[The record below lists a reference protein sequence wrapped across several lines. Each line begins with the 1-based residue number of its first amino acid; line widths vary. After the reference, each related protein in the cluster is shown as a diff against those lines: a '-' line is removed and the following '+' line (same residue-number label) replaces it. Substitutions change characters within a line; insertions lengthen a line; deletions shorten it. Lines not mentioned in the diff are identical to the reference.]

1 MLKMA
6 DDNEGENPSAATI
19 LRRDRYMDDLIHSCS
34 NPQSAL
40 DSIQELDR
48 VLATGSFKIKEWLCS
63 SEVVLKGLPKA
74 VDAVVNV
81 TPNEAAN
88 AETSINLD
96 GEKGTKTLGVG
107 WNPETDV
114 ISFDVKAINIEKL
127 TKRTVLSSISKL
139 YDPLGLASAVTIKA
153 RIALQDV
160 WRAKEYDWDDPL
172 PDDKGNLWM
181 KLLKELERLKEITF
195 PRCLQPECVS
205 GESELHVFADASGVA
220 YGAVSYLLWPTPHGP
235 EVRLIAAKARVA
247 SLRQNTIPRLELM
260 AALIAS
266 RLASLI
272 YAEFKTKPSSVTL
285 WSDSKIV
292 LHWICSES
300 ALLKAFVGVRV
311 TEIQTT
317 WDPSCWRFVPTD
329 LNPADD
335 LSRGLPIKELRG
347 RWMNGPPFLKKAK
360 EEWPAETKEE
370 IHVHDDPER
379 KKPKTIGAVNAK
391 VPLLDSSAYSS
402 WSRLVRITA
411 YVTRFVHNVKV
422 SKQNPT
428 EIKSGPLEPEEIKPA
443 EHYWIRQAQADLVDW
458 EDKYK
463 DLAPFIKEEI
473 IRVGGRLKR
482 SQMTYD
488 QTHPIL
494 LPAKHHISYLIMKET
509 HNKVAHAGCER
520 TLSESRRQYW
530 IVRGRGLAKKIARNC
545 VTCRKQRQP
554 PHSTLMADLPQER
567 LKTFSPPFS
576 VTGVDLFGPF
586 SLKFGRNKSS
596 KAWGAIFTCATTRAV
611 HLEIVESSSS
621 ESFIQALRRFAS
633 HHGWPSTVIS
643 DNGKSFV
650 GAEAELRK
658 LVVEGRK
665 QINDFAVLHKI
676 RWIFTTPLSPHQ
688 GGIYESLIKQ
698 TKKAL
703 RVTVGNQV
711 LSWNE
716 MSTVFAEVK
725 SLVNSRPLGH
735 ASNDPNDPQPL
746 TPNHFILGRAS
757 ADIPQGPFQESRN
770 LRKRFQ
776 FVQTLTHHFWK
787 AVHSRVSAH
796 PDEKSKVADQAA
808 PSDSGGPS
816 SLSGLQRSSWK
827 MEHGPSQGDLSSSAR
842 RNALADIAAARKQA
856 EYDKLIAKK
865 DNARKMQQAQ
875 YELEMAKLVADKVEA
890 IASARLLAI
899 EECLDEEEFK
909 DVDIP
914 ADPDPEDHVC
924 HVNTWVQNHPITN
937 TTTPGQEPAHR
948 PIVTSTPK
956 RDSTIGLLE
965 TFTITN
971 QRLVSGLTL

>member
-1 MLKMA
+1 MYNDAITEYERNGWARRLTNQELSTVRTPVYYLPHHGVYRPEKKSTPLRVVFDPASPYQGVSLNSLLHKGPCLIGNLLGVLLCFREEPIAFRVTFGDKPSPDMASFVMLKMA

-19 LRRDRYMDDLIHSCS
+19 LRRDR
-34 NPQSAL
+34 
-40 DSIQELDR
+40 
-48 VLATGSFKIKEWLCS
+48 
-63 SEVVLKGLPKA
+63 LPKA

-127 TKRTVLSSISKL
+127 TKRT
-139 YDPLGLASAVTIKA
+139 
-153 RIALQDV
+153 DV

-172 PDDKGNLWM
+172 PDDK
-181 KLLKELERLKEITF
+181 
-195 PRCLQPECVS
+195 
-205 GESELHVFADASGVA
+205 DASGVA

-247 SLRQNTIPRLELM
+247 PLRQNTIPRLELM

-300 ALLKAFVGVRV
+300 ALLKAFVG
-311 TEIQTT
+311 
-317 WDPSCWRFVPTD
+317 
-329 LNPADD
+329 
-335 LSRGLPIKELRG
+335 ELRG
-347 RWMNGPPFLKKAK
+347 RWMNGPPFLKKSK

-391 VPLLDSSAYSS
+391 A
-402 WSRLVRITA
+402 
-411 YVTRFVHNVKV
+411 

-494 LPAKHHISYLIMKET
+494 LPAKHHISYLIMQET
-509 HNKVAHAGCER
+509 HNKVAHA
-520 TLSESRRQYW
+520 
-530 IVRGRGLAKKIARNC
+530 
-545 VTCRKQRQP
+545 
-554 PHSTLMADLPQER
+554 
-567 LKTFSPPFS
+567 
-576 VTGVDLFGPF
+576 GVDLFGPF

-621 ESFIQALRRFAS
+621 ESFVQALRRFAS

-757 ADIPQGPFQESRN
+757 ADIPQGPFQESKN

-787 AVHSRVSAH
+787 RFIREYLPTLMRRVKWQTKQRQVIVGDLVLLVDYNA
-796 PDEKSKVADQAA
+796 PRGKWNMARVKETYPEVLRAA
-808 PSDSGGPS
+808 PGCAGRP
-816 SLSGLQRSSWK
+816 
-827 MEHGPSQGDLSSSAR
+827 
-842 RNALADIAAARKQA
+842 
-856 EYDKLIAKK
+856 
-865 DNARKMQQAQ
+865 
-875 YELEMAKLVADKVEA
+875 V
-890 IASARLLAI
+890 
-899 EECLDEEEFK
+899 
-909 DVDIP
+909 
-914 ADPDPEDHVC
+914 
-924 HVNTWVQNHPITN
+924 VQNSDGIGWHRCAPISTN
-937 TTTPGQEPAHR
+937 
-948 PIVTSTPK
+948 V
-956 RDSTIGLLE
+956 
-965 TFTITN
+965 
-971 QRLVSGLTL
+971 RLVSMLVMLMHDVPILLVPILVSVTLVTMVMVVHAYLRYRDRLRYRASIRRWLKFVSISWCVQWIQSPSNDHQFVKPALHQIYYGSLDNCKWIFCKISRSMAQKNHVNRPFVRRKETLVSKYKCQGKTYPAPFVEVFEDPTSLPNVLHILLPNFLKY

>member
-1 MLKMA
+1 M
-6 DDNEGENPSAATI
+6 
-19 LRRDRYMDDLIHSCS
+19 
-34 NPQSAL
+34 
-40 DSIQELDR
+40 
-48 VLATGSFKIKEWLCS
+48 
-63 SEVVLKGLPKA
+63 
-74 VDAVVNV
+74 
-81 TPNEAAN
+81 
-88 AETSINLD
+88 SINLD
-96 GEKGTKTLGVG
+96 GEKGTKSLGVG

-139 YDPLGLASAVTIKA
+139 YDPLGLASAVAIKA

-172 PDDKGNLWM
+172 PDDKGDLWM
-181 KLLKELERLKEITF
+181 KLLKELERLKEIMF

-220 YGAVSYLLWPTPHGP
+220 YGAVAYLLWPTPHGP
-235 EVRLIAAKARVA
+235 EVRLIAAKARLA
-247 SLRQNTIPRLELM
+247 PLRQNTIPRLELM

-335 LSRGLPIKELRG
+335 LSLGLPIKELRG

-473 IRVGGRLKR
+473 IRVGRRLKR

-494 LPAKHHISYLIMKET
+494 LPAKHHISYLIMQET
-509 HNKVAHAGCER
+509 HNKVAHAGCKR

-545 VTCRKQRQP
+545 E
-554 PHSTLMADLPQER
+554 SI
-567 LKTFSPPFS
+567 F
-576 VTGVDLFGPF
+576 F
-586 SLKFGRNKSS
+586 SLRFGRNKSS

-658 LVVEGRK
+658 LVVKGRK

-698 TKKAL
+698 TKQAL

-725 SLVNSRPLGH
+725 CLVNSRPLGH

-757 ADIPQGPFQESRN
+757 ADIPQEYLPTLMRRE
-770 LRKRFQ
+770 KW
-776 FVQTLTHHFWK
+776 QTK
-787 AVHSRVSAH
+787 
-796 PDEKSKVADQAA
+796 
-808 PSDSGGPS
+808 
-816 SLSGLQRSSWK
+816 QR
-827 MEHGPSQGDLSSSAR
+827 QVIVGDLVLLVDYNAPRGKWNMAR
-842 RNALADIAAARKQA
+842 VKETYPGRDAVVRNVLNTDN
-856 EYDKLIAKK
+856 EYCSGYHWQSNDSQKELI
-865 DNARKMQQAQ
+865 D
-875 YELEMAKLVADKVEA
+875 
-890 IASARLLAI
+890 
-899 EECLDEEEFK
+899 
-909 DVDIP
+909 
-914 ADPDPEDHVC
+914 
-924 HVNTWVQNHPITN
+924 
-937 TTTPGQEPAHR
+937 
-948 PIVTSTPK
+948 
-956 RDSTIGLLE
+956 
-965 TFTITN
+965 
-971 QRLVSGLTL
+971 